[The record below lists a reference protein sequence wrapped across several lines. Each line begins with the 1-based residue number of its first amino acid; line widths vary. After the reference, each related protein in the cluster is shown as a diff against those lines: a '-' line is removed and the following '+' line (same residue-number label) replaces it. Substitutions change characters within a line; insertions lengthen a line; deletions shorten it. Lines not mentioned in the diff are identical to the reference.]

1 MCRAF
6 NISDGRLGE
15 KKENRRVKNGDPRTK
30 AIKEMS

>member
-6 NISDGRLGE
+6 NISEGKIRR